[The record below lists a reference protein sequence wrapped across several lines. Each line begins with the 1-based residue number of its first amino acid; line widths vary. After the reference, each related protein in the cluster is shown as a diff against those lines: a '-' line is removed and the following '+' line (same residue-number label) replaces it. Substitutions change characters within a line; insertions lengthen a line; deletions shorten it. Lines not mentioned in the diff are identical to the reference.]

1 MPMRMGGQQVVI
13 LVVDDEPVIRD
24 LCAKGLKQYRI
35 LQATSLQEAMAC
47 YVAEPVDLVLTDVQM
62 PGGSGIELL
71 REIKKTDPTA
81 VVVVMT
87 GFTDKETVLEAL
99 QADADDFIQK
109 PVNLLQLRTTVE
121 KALGKRALKEEL
133 VAMHNLDSQKDAF
146 LAQVSHKLKTPLTS
160 LSLAL
165 EELERYASIFQ
176 PEAACQQ
183 RLVSMREDLVKLSSL
198 MTSLLRV
205 HQAMGPQKGPLTRCD
220 LAEVVRTAAE
230 SVARVSDNRGIS
242 LELVLEGVP
251 PVTGNRDRLTF
262 AMQQIF
268 ENAFKFSGDGGE
280 IAAFVSAVDGAVK
293 IMVVDNGCGIAESEM
308 PKVFEQFYQVD
319 PDTTGQIPGFGLG
332 LFSARE
338 IVRQHGGTITIS
350 SQPVQG
356 TTVTIIL
363 KAAEERTP

>member
-1 MPMRMGGQQVVI
+1 MPMRSGGQQVVI

-24 LCAKGLKQYRI
+24 LCAKGLIQYRI
-35 LQATSLQEAMAC
+35 LQATSLKEAVAC
-47 YVAEPVDLVLTDVQM
+47 YAVEPVDLVLTDVQM

-109 PVNLLQLRTTVE
+109 PVNLLQLRTAVE

-133 VAMHNLDSQKDAF
+133 AAMHNLDSQKDAF

-165 EELERYASIFQ
+165 EELERYASTVK

-183 RLVSMREDLVKLSSL
+183 RLASMREDLVKLSSL
-198 MTSLLRV
+198 MASLLRV
-205 HQAMGPQKGPLTRCD
+205 HQAMGPQKGPLTHCD
-220 LAEVVRTAAE
+220 LTEIVRTAAE
-230 SVARVSDNRGIS
+230 SVARVSEKWKIS
-242 LELVLEGVP
+242 LEFVFETVP
-251 PVTGNRDRLTF
+251 PIVGNRDRLTF

-268 ENAFKFSGDGGE
+268 ENAFKFSGDTGK
-280 IAAFVSAVDGAVK
+280 IITFVSAIDGTAK
-293 IMVVDNGCGIAESEM
+293 IMVCDNGCGIAESEM
-308 PKVFEQFYQVD
+308 PKIFEQFYQVD
-319 PDTTGQIPGFGLG
+319 PDATGQVPGFGLG

-338 IVRQHGGTITIS
+338 IVRQHDGTITVN
-350 SQPVQG
+350 SQPGQG
-356 TTVTIIL
+356 TTGTIVL
-363 KAAEERTP
+363 KVAEE